1 MSSLPTLWD
10 PTEGNPNT
18 DSDTNSPASGAAAH
32 PGDNRD
38 SRIVAHVRPG
48 CQDACQCNAFVS
60 KGLAL
65 GLSLALAAVTAACGG
80 RSAVP
85 RPFPTP
91 GGTART
97 GVAAPAS
104 PFVEALLRTATDL
117 LGTPYRNGGS
127 TLDGFD
133 CSGFVQYVFAQQGIR
148 VPRTVVRQV
157 EVGSKV
163 REPQAGDL
171 VFFATEG
178 DRATHV
184 GIALGPDRF
193 IHAPS
198 SRGVVRVEP
207 FASAYWSERFLEAR
221 RVGLD

>member
-1 MSSLPTLWD
+1 M
-10 PTEGNPNT
+10 
-18 DSDTNSPASGAAAH
+18 A
-32 PGDNRD
+32 R
-38 SRIVAHVRPG
+38 SRIVDQPLPP
-48 CQDACQCNAFVS
+48 CQALRYRNALLA

-65 GLSLALAAVTAACGG
+65 WLPLALAVGTVACGG

-97 GVAAPAS
+97 GIASPAS
-104 PFVEALLRTATDL
+104 PLVEGMLRTATEL

-127 TLDGFD
+127 TVDGFD
-133 CSGFVQYVFAQQGIR
+133 CSGFVQYVFAQHGVQ
-148 VPRTVVRQV
+148 VPRTVRRQA
-157 EVGSKV
+157 EVGSRV
-163 REPQAGDL
+163 REAEAGDL

-178 DRATHV
+178 RGPTHV

-207 FASAYWSERFLEAR
+207 LGAPYWASRYLEAR
-221 RVGLD
+221 RVAIE

>member
-1 MSSLPTLWD
+1 
-10 PTEGNPNT
+10 
-18 DSDTNSPASGAAAH
+18 
-32 PGDNRD
+32 
-38 SRIVAHVRPG
+38 VAV
-48 CQDACQCNAFVS
+48 
-60 KGLAL
+60 
-65 GLSLALAAVTAACGG
+65 ALAAGTTACGG

-104 PFVEALLRTATDL
+104 PFVESLLRTATDL

-127 TLDGFD
+127 TVDGFD
-133 CSGFVQYVFAQQGIR
+133 CSGFVQYVFAQHGMK
-148 VPRTVVRQV
+148 VPRTVARQAESGARVRDAA
-157 EVGSKV
+157 
-163 REPQAGDL
+163 AGDL

-178 DRATHV
+178 DRPTHV

-198 SRGVVRVEP
+198 SRGVVRVEA
-207 FASAYWSERFLEAR
+207 FAAPYWADRFLEAR
-221 RVGLD
+221 RVAID

>member
-1 MSSLPTLWD
+1 M
-10 PTEGNPNT
+10 
-18 DSDTNSPASGAAAH
+18 A
-32 PGDNRD
+32 
-38 SRIVAHVRPG
+38 
-48 CQDACQCNAFVS
+48 

-65 GLSLALAAVTAACGG
+65 CVAVVLGAGAAACGG
-80 RSAVP
+80 RPAVP

-91 GGTART
+91 GGTARSPI
-97 GVAAPAS
+97 ASPAS
-104 PFVEALLRTATDL
+104 PVVEGMLRTATDL

-127 TLDGFD
+127 TVEGFD

-148 VPRTVVRQV
+148 IPRTVRQQA
-157 EVGSKV
+157 EVGSRV
-163 REPQAGDL
+163 RDAEAGDL

-178 DRATHV
+178 GGPTHV

-207 FASAYWSERFLEAR
+207 FAAPYWSSRFLEAR
-221 RVGLD
+221 RLAVE

>member
-1 MSSLPTLWD
+1 MRC
-10 PTEGNPNT
+10 
-18 DSDTNSPASGAAAH
+18 NSH
-32 PGDNRD
+32 
-38 SRIVAHVRPG
+38 IT
-48 CQDACQCNAFVS
+48 
-60 KGLAL
+60 KGLAPCVVV
-65 GLSLALAAVTAACGG
+65 ALAVGTAACGG

-104 PFVEALLRTATDL
+104 PVVESLLRTATDL

-127 TLDGFD
+127 TVEGFD
-133 CSGFVQYVFAQQGIR
+133 CSGFVQYVFSRHGMK
-148 VPRTVVRQV
+148 VPRTVARQA
-157 EVGSKV
+157 EVGARV
-163 REPQAGDL
+163 RDTAAGDL

-178 DRATHV
+178 KRPTHV

-198 SRGVVRVEP
+198 SRGVVRVEAFGAP
-207 FASAYWSERFLEAR
+207 YWADRFLEAR
-221 RVGLD
+221 RVAIE